1 MKIPNKFLISFLL
14 ISLLLGLINPVL
26 MLIPISAIII
36 LVSFIVWIS
45 FILMSKEHSI
55 NRKIYLSNI
64 NKK

>member
-26 MLIPISAIII
+26 MLIPISAIMI
-36 LVSFIVWIS
+36 LVSFIVWVS
-45 FILMSKEHSI
+45 FILMSKEYSI
-55 NRKIYLSNI
+55 NKKIYLSNI

>member
-26 MLIPISAIII
+26 MLIPISAIMI
-36 LVSFIVWIS
+36 LVSFIVWVS
-45 FILMSKEHSI
+45 FILMSKEYSI
-55 NRKIYLSNI
+55 NRKNYLSNI